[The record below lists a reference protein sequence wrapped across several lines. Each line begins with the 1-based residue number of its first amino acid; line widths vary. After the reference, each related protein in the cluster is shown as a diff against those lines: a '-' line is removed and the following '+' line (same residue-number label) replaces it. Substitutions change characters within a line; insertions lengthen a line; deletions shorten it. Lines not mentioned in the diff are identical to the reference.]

1 MIRRTRDQSGMT
13 SIVVVSVLIILLTL
27 VSLGFAR
34 IMTRSVK
41 NSTNNET
48 AYAATYAAQ
57 SGVNDLATWIR
68 TNPDAKSI
76 HCNDLIGTSV
86 AKGPFYEDSFLS
98 GSTSNDNS
106 KLTCLLVNQRPEDL
120 AYQQLTAL
128 KSKVIKL
135 TTDTTSGATDSF
147 MFSWQANDATKTGVY
162 QTTPPSFPSETTWN
176 NTATCK
182 DSAGTPAA
190 CLPVLR
196 ITLYP
201 IPTGGSI
208 DNVENNSKTFF
219 LFPQAA
225 GLAGGVRSF
234 AFTSKPDGSTV
245 PVACSKA
252 DVAGFNGTSDNNCNV
267 VINDLANVPSTDYFY
282 ARVTP
287 IYNDADIKIKAND
300 VDSRIVKFKR
310 VQAILDVTAKVGSTA
325 KRVQA
330 RVDLG
335 GVASDGS
342 LKPSPNVNS
351 SDDNIPDYTVRSS
364 NSICKRLKVVNSLY
378 DYTSNDS
385 ANCDIGLNTPS
396 PTINYFTINSIVGPS
411 YVTAG
416 TNSALAWQ
424 TSDATS
430 CIGSD
435 GWNGDK
441 TPPKSS
447 FVGVT
452 GNSSQTVAV
461 GTTITDYT
469 LRCTGPGGAAQRTV
483 TAWPQPT
490 VSISGPSSYNAGGSY
505 TISFSSKNAIS
516 CSISSSG
523 NQPWNQGYSAS
534 PTYANPNGPSDS
546 RQFNTSWDDNGSKSY
561 TVTCRDSSPTG
572 RPVSASW
579 SVGTGGSNTRIDP
592 PTCSGDTSVQN
603 NGDGTDQFIWG
614 ATCPDVAP
622 SAGVYCLES
631 STDPGFTQCNVS
643 NAGGPFLTGFRPGTA
658 FCLKVTAFA
667 GPWGKQLDPPEH
679 CATPTLPPPT
689 INSFSVDGIYDQS
702 PECSFY
708 AGPALENTWWCRGT
722 STGNLRT
729 TYPNGPECADGVHA
743 WTVCGG
749 NWGAS
754 QNSYNGNQ
762 ISRCEV
768 RWNGALIASG
778 GASGNWGN
786 NTGIVNVGLQ
796 PVILTCWGYN
806 NQSVSSSYS
815 GTR

>member
-1 MIRRTRDQSGMT
+1 
-13 SIVVVSVLIILLTL
+13 
-27 VSLGFAR
+27 
-34 IMTRSVK
+34 
-41 NSTNNET
+41 
-48 AYAATYAAQ
+48 
-57 SGVNDLATWIR
+57 
-68 TNPDAKSI
+68 
-76 HCNDLIGTSV
+76 
-86 AKGPFYEDSFLS
+86 
-98 GSTSNDNS
+98 
-106 KLTCLLVNQRPEDL
+106 
-120 AYQQLTAL
+120 
-128 KSKVIKL
+128 
-135 TTDTTSGATDSF
+135 
-147 MFSWQANDATKTGVY
+147 
-162 QTTPPSFPSETTWN
+162 
-176 NTATCK
+176 
-182 DSAGTPAA
+182 
-190 CLPVLR
+190 
-196 ITLYP
+196 
-201 IPTGGSI
+201 
-208 DNVENNSKTFF
+208 
-219 LFPQAA
+219 
-225 GLAGGVRSF
+225 
-234 AFTSKPDGSTV
+234 
-245 PVACSKA
+245 
-252 DVAGFNGTSDNNCNV
+252 
-267 VINDLANVPSTDYFY
+267 
-282 ARVTP
+282 
-287 IYNDADIKIKAND
+287 
-300 VDSRIVKFKR
+300 
-310 VQAILDVTAKVGSTA
+310 
-325 KRVQA
+325 
-330 RVDLG
+330 
-335 GVASDGS
+335 
-342 LKPSPNVNS
+342 
-351 SDDNIPDYTVRSS
+351 
-364 NSICKRLKVVNSLY
+364 
-378 DYTSNDS
+378 
-385 ANCDIGLNTPS
+385 
-396 PTINYFTINSIVGPS
+396 
-411 YVTAG
+411 
-416 TNSALAWQ
+416 
-424 TSDATS
+424 
-430 CIGSD
+430 
-435 GWNGDK
+435 
-441 TPPKSS
+441 
-447 FVGVT
+447 
-452 GNSSQTVAV
+452 
-461 GTTITDYT
+461 

-546 RQFNTSWDDNGSKSY
+546 RQFNTS
-561 TVTCRDSSPTG
+561 
-572 RPVSASW
+572 
-579 SVGTGGSNTRIDP
+579 
-592 PTCSGDTSVQN
+592 
-603 NGDGTDQFIWG
+603 
-614 ATCPDVAP
+614 CPDVAP

-806 NQSVSSSYS
+806 NQSVSSSFS